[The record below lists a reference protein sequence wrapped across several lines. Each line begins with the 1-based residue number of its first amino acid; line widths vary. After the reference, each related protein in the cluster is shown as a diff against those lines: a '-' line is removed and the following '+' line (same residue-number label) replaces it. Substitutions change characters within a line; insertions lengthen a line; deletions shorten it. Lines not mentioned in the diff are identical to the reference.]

1 MRVRLLDEDYR
12 RVVLAWWAAD
22 RHAEAVEA
30 TPAHR
35 RLSPVTNPEQR
46 RIKTCP
52 ACGTTGTIGG
62 TFYESNPCYCKAC
75 TTAKINAHIHRVNE
89 LTRTTAE
96 NHRQPWSELEVEMLL
111 GGVADGMSGQDLA
124 EMLGRTYPTSET
136 HTVSRANTICPACH
150 LQKPCFCD

>member
-1 MRVRLLDEDYR
+1 M
-12 RVVLAWWAAD
+12 
-22 RHAEAVEA
+22 
-30 TPAHR
+30 
-35 RLSPVTNPEQR
+35 TNPEQR

-124 EMLGRTYPTSET
+124 EMLGRTYLAVHGKIQAIRKLVDQGRAVEYSYYERHDGNSET
-136 HTVSRANTICPACH
+136 STTHRENTICPACH